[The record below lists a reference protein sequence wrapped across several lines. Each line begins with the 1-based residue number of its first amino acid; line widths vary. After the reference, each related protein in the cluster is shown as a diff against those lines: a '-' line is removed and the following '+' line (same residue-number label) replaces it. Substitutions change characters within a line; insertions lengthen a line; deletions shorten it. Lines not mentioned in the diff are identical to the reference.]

1 MRTNRGLVTVLALAA
16 LVSCRPEDQRT
27 DSIDLEEAMQERAD
41 LAPAVAAHLDS
52 GSVLFR
58 ADDHEAALEHYR
70 MAVEIDPDAAAAW
83 FGVYMAETALGNV
96 EAATEA
102 LERAQREVP
111 GATLIHPTDADTVR

>member
-1 MRTNRGLVTVLALAA
+1 MRMNRGLGIVLALAA
-16 LVSCRPEDQRT
+16 LMACRPDDQRT

-58 ADDHEAALEHYR
+58 ADDHEAALEQYR

-83 FGVYMAETALGNV
+83 FGVYMAEAALGNT

-102 LERAQREVP
+102 LARARREVP